1 MRYSTFL
8 FGFMV
13 LFTAAHSQSLS
24 KDDLIAGAVS
34 AAPEHL
40 RNGATVLS
48 IENGNAIELRKGT
61 NNIICIS
68 DEQGNDSFSVTCY
81 HKSLEPYMAR
91 GRELRKTLS
100 GAEAR
105 KQREQEAR
113 DGIIPMPKQA
123 ALYSLRGSADI
134 YNPETKSVEG
144 GSRLYVLYTPFA
156 TEENTGFPTKPPV
169 SGGPWLMRSGEPS
182 AHVMIPIQAPK
193 Q

>member
-1 MRYSTFL
+1 MRFFIFL
-8 FGFMV
+8 FFLMV
-13 LFTAAHSQSLS
+13 MLTSARSQALS

-34 AAPEHL
+34 AAPEPL
-40 RNGATVLS
+40 RDGATVLS
-48 IENGNAIELRKGT
+48 VESGITTVLREGT
-61 NNIICIS
+61 NDIICLS

-105 KQREQEAR
+105 QKREQEAR
-113 DGIIPMPKQA
+113 DGKIPMPKQA

-156 TEENTGFPTKPPV
+156 TEESTGFPTKPPV

-193 Q
+193 